1 MDTILNARAIMKN
14 ILLPLLLLICFIS
27 CDNKKKYEG
36 QWTNYFLT
44 NYGYNETKSV
54 IIENDSIKFSY
65 PFFDYWNSY
74 PLKIE
79 NNDLSFNNLSFKT
92 SIKKDTLSFNPS
104 IHFVKDEYDTLYRY
118 EPILKINLPEI
129 YSIKNTEDKSKRYNF
144 IYFGKRLDND
154 EYSLQLNDK
163 YAKLHEIPSFLAYER
178 ASIREELIPF
188 FTTVLIIDESTPLK
202 YIEGIFH
209 QLKKINQLKVRLTNR
224 LRLDYNDNQGLYYKY
239 EGLNK
244 KLPYFRENDFYVPK
258 ILKTYGSPPPLPPP
272 YFPMFEN
279 INQESKFILLKEDKI
294 YFNDSIISSSEL
306 KTLII
311 PWIKNNNAI
320 FTPYSLDSTYKSFLE
335 MNAIINSAYNDVREN
350 QALIKFNK
358 KLNDLT
364 SEELNEIKLKRP
376 MLHVWSYSIHHYNSI
391 VEKESSFFG
400 LKAKSIN

>member
-1 MDTILNARAIMKN
+1 MKN
-14 ILLPLLLLICFIS
+14 ILFFLLLLICFIS

-44 NYGYNETKSV
+44 NYGYNETKAV

-74 PLKIE
+74 LLKIE

-104 IHFVKDEYDTLYRY
+104 IHFVKDDYDTLYRY

-129 YSIKNTEDKSKRYNF
+129 YSIKNTDDKSKRYNF

-188 FTTVLIIDESTPLK
+188 FTTVLIIDESAPLK
-202 YIEGIFH
+202 YIEGLFH
-209 QLKKINQLKVRLTNR
+209 ELKKVNQLKIRLTNK
-224 LRLDYNDNQGLYYKY
+224 LNLDYNDNQGLHYKY

-244 KLPYFRENDFYVPK
+244 KLPYFRENNFYIPK
-258 ILKTYGSPPPLPPP
+258 ILKTSTASPPPPPPAPP

-279 INQESKFILLKEDKI
+279 TNQESKFILLKKNKI
-294 YFNDSIISSSEL
+294 YFNNKIIKPEEL
-306 KTLII
+306 KVLIK
-311 PWIKNNNAI
+311 PWIKNNNVI
-320 FTPYSLDSTYKSFLE
+320 FSPYSLESTYKSFLE
-335 MNAIINSAYNDVREN
+335 MNAIVNSAYNEVREN
-350 QALIKFNK
+350 HALIKFNK
-358 KLNDLT
+358 TLNDLT
-364 SEELNEIKLKRP
+364 RNELNEIKIHTP
-376 MLHVWSYSIHHYNSI
+376 ILHVWSYSIPHYNSI
-391 VEKESSFFG
+391 VEKQSSFFG
-400 LKAKSIN
+400 LKAKPIN